1 MSYANSPLITNDDD
15 SHYRQEVDIFV
26 DYKPIMVKGE
36 AVEQLDNYRYLGLVI
51 DNKLA

>member
-36 AVEQLDNYRYLGLVI
+36 AVDNYRYLGLVI